1 MAVLNFFKKKN
12 KIAQI
17 ETKEV
22 EGAEV
27 WMVSWSSRHGD
38 MYYDTQRCAKAFLT
52 EADAKDFK
60 KSLEEAQ
67 QILQNTNNINIT
79 IVKQD

>member
-1 MAVLNFFKKKN
+1 MAVLKFFKQKN

-17 ETKEV
+17 EAKEV
-22 EGAEV
+22 DGAEV
-27 WMVSWSSRHGD
+27 WLVSWTTRHGD
-38 MYYDTQRCAKAFLT
+38 GYYDIQRCAKAFLT
-52 EADAKDFK
+52 EDDAKDFK

-67 QILQNTNNINIT
+67 QILQNTNSINIT

>member
-22 EGAEV
+22 DGVEV
-27 WMVSWSSRHGD
+27 WMVSWESRHGD
-38 MYYDTQRCAKAFLT
+38 GYYDTRRCAKAFLT
-52 EADAKDFK
+52 EADAKDFE

-67 QILQNTNNINIT
+67 QILQNTNSIKIT

>member
-1 MAVLNFFKKKN
+1 MAVHNFFKKKN

-17 ETKEV
+17 EAKEV
-22 EGAEV
+22 DGVEV

-38 MYYDTQRCAKAFLT
+38 GYYDTKRCAKAFLT
-52 EADAKDFK
+52 EDDAKDFK

-67 QILQNTNNINIT
+67 QILQNTDSINIT

>member
-22 EGAEV
+22 DGVEV
-27 WMVSWSSRHGD
+27 WMVSWSSRHGEG
-38 MYYDTQRCAKAFLT
+38 YYDTRRCAKAFLT
-52 EADAKDFK
+52 EADAIDFG

-67 QILQNTNNINIT
+67 QILQNNCLIN
-79 IVKQD
+79 V

>member
-1 MAVLNFFKKKN
+1 MTALKFFKRKN

-22 EGAEV
+22 DGAEV
-27 WMVSWSSRHGD
+27 WMVSWESRHGD
-38 MYYDTQRCAKAFLT
+38 GYYDTQHCAKAFLT
-52 EADAKDFK
+52 EDDAKDFK

-67 QILQNTNNINIT
+67 QILQNTNNINIA
-79 IVKQD
+79 IIKQD

>member
-1 MAVLNFFKKKN
+1 
-12 KIAQI
+12 
-17 ETKEV
+17 
-22 EGAEV
+22 
-27 WMVSWSSRHGD
+27 MVSWTSRHGD
-38 MYYDTQRCAKAFLT
+38 YYYDVQRRGKAFLT
-52 EADAKDFK
+52 EDDAKDFK